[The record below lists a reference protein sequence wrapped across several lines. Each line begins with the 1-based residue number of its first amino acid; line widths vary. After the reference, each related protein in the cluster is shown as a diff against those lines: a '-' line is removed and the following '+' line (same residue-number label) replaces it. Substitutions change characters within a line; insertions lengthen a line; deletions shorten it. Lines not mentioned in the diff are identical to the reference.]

1 MRAEELSRAVPAG
14 RHDPPVDL
22 QIELRPLRYFV
33 AVAEELHFGRAA
45 ERLYMS
51 QSPLSR
57 AIRELERDLGLV
69 LFRRTTRQVE
79 LTPAGEAL
87 LVRARRAL
95 AEVQLG
101 VEDARRA
108 AGQDA
113 TVAHI
118 GHGPLSRGIAARVG
132 AALGGALLD
141 EDVSPELLRRV
152 AARELAAAVVL
163 GTPAGGRPDGVRI
176 DALRDEPLL
185 AALPPGHP
193 HAAGPIPL
201 EAFAAERVMLP
212 RGPVGRQFTTW
223 LRAVVR
229 VAGHELPRTF
239 ETLSAP
245 WDHRML
251 PVAQGEAVS
260 VVVAEW
266 ADDPAAGFAAV
277 PFDPPLSVPFDLATP
292 AEGAGALVAAALRL
306 RDEEGWLV
314 HRPPYVQAAVD

>member
-1 MRAEELSRAVPAG
+1 
-14 RHDPPVDL
+14 
-22 QIELRPLRYFV
+22 
-33 AVAEELHFGRAA
+33 
-45 ERLYMS
+45 
-51 QSPLSR
+51 
-57 AIRELERDLGLV
+57 
-69 LFRRTTRQVE
+69 
-79 LTPAGEAL
+79 
-87 LVRARRAL
+87 
-95 AEVQLG
+95 
-101 VEDARRA
+101 
-108 AGQDA
+108 
-113 TVAHI
+113 
-118 GHGPLSRGIAARVG
+118 
-132 AALGGALLD
+132 
-141 EDVSPELLRRV
+141 
-152 AARELAAAVVL
+152 
-163 GTPAGGRPDGVRI
+163 
-176 DALRDEPLL
+176 
-185 AALPPGHP
+185 
-193 HAAGPIPL
+193 
-201 EAFAAERVMLP
+201 VMLP

-306 RDEEGWLV
+306 RDEDGWLV

>member
-1 MRAEELSRAVPAG
+1 M
-14 RHDPPVDL
+14 DP
-22 QIELRPLRYFV
+22 QIELRQLRYFV

-57 AIRELERDLGLV
+57 AIRELERDVGLV

-87 LVRARRAL
+87 LARARRAL
-95 AEVQLG
+95 AEVELG

-108 AGQDA
+108 AEGDTA
-113 TVAHI
+113 VVHV
-118 GHGPLSRGIAARVG
+118 GHGPLSRSLAARIG
-132 AALGGALLD
+132 AALGEALLD
-141 EDVSPELLRRV
+141 EDVSPDLLRRV
-152 AARELAAAVVL
+152 AAGELVAAVVL
-163 GTPAGGRPDGVRI
+163 ETPAGGRPGGVRI

-193 HAAGPIPL
+193 RAAAAAIPL

-212 RGPVGRQFTTW
+212 RGPVGRQFNAW
-223 LRAVVR
+223 LRAVMR

-251 PVAQGEAVS
+251 PVVQGDAVS

-277 PFDPPLSVPFDLATP
+277 PFDPPLTVPFDLATP
-292 AEGAGALVAAALRL
+292 ARGPLELVETVLRL
-306 RDEEGWLV
+306 RDHEGWLV
-314 HRPPYVQAAVD
+314 HRPPYVEAGAD